1 MVAARSLRTV
11 AVLWAVAG
19 CLLVGGCGGSKVNKS
34 NFDKISMGMSEAD
47 VEGVLGKGQEQ
58 AGAAINMPAINMPGM
73 GNIGIQGMPTSAKT
87 KTWTDGNRVITI
99 VFLDGKVAG
108 KTQAGL

>member
-58 AGAAINMPAINMPGM
+58 AGAAINMPGM